1 MLTSAGRTSSHL
13 RVFNP
18 QSVTGPVS
26 IAFIGFFVSDWA
38 YCHHSTVIGFGRETS
53 PNSTGGRT

>member
-1 MLTSAGRTSSHL
+1 MSSRTNDQF
-13 RVFNP
+13 RM
-18 QSVTGPVS
+18 VTGPVS